1 MFHPGSV
8 IAHNIYMLQ
17 AGQQFDFP
25 EDLKQ
30 NQIRQLSAY
39 HISVFGVKN
48 KASIDKTLMA
58 HLHAVILW
66 DFFDEYFLHSIAL
79 SIQFVHNLQD
89 EVIHN
94 MTVLISSTHVLLW
107 RSLLW
112 SRTEWNTFQT
122 FPYDP
127 FPSLHISSNSLR
139 YRDVCAWNRP
149 SFGLWEGKNKHL
161 LLNTP
166 FFPFHNIVVFSWR
179 YFVVLSV
186 RFYKCINVFI
196 SLTL

>member
-58 HLHAVILW
+58 HLHAVIL
-66 DFFDEYFLHSIAL
+66 
-79 SIQFVHNLQD
+79 
-89 EVIHN
+89 
-94 MTVLISSTHVLLW
+94 
-107 RSLLW
+107 
-112 SRTEWNTFQT
+112 
-122 FPYDP
+122 
-127 FPSLHISSNSLR
+127 
-139 YRDVCAWNRP
+139 
-149 SFGLWEGKNKHL
+149 
-161 LLNTP
+161 
-166 FFPFHNIVVFSWR
+166 
-179 YFVVLSV
+179 
-186 RFYKCINVFI
+186 
-196 SLTL
+196 